1 MLSEAFQYHL
11 TDYAI
16 CNEQIYFLPRSAYGE
31 KNRTKLLCLAIG
43 KFIRFKGKSN
53 IFVDLSALNIII
65 GHTVYFS
72 FHSY

>member
-1 MLSEAFQYHL
+1 MLSEAFQYHI

-31 KNRTKLLCLAIG
+31 KNRTKQLCLAIG
-43 KFIRFKGKSN
+43 KFIRFKGKSD

-65 GHTVYFS
+65 RHTVYFS